1 VNDTAVLRAGAA
13 DSDGV
18 IYLAWGSGFDDF
30 GSLMAEEARAVG
42 VLIEAL
48 SGSGKALVIASGT
61 PPWPGRV
68 STEEDPMLMEG
79 PIAVRARTAQTVLD
93 SAAHGVRSAVVRL
106 PRSVHGRNPATVT
119 ASPACS
125 SGPPGPRESPA
136 TSGTAA
142 SGGRRSTALTRP
154 TCSAS

>member
-1 VNDTAVLRAGAA
+1 MNDTAVLRAGAA

-61 PPWPGRV
+61 PPLPGRV
-68 STEEDPMLMEG
+68 STEEDPTLVEG

-93 SAAHGVRSAVVRL
+93 AAAHGVHSAVVRL
-106 PRSVHGRNPATVT
+106 PRSVHGRNPGDGYGFAGVLIRV
-119 ASPACS
+119 A
-125 SGPPGPRESPA
+125 R
-136 TSGTAA
+136 TSGVSGYVGDAA